1 MLSSPYASHT
11 GLVDDDSDNG
21 LTPVVPSFTGLA
33 SHAVPLESLERYKLV
48 APLGH
53 GGMAEVFLA
62 AWEVAPFV
70 HRPVVIKRLHT
81 HFNEDQRLVQ
91 MFLDEA
97 RLLCLLDHPNVV
109 KTLEAGVIDGKCC
122 IAMEYL
128 EGQPLHRLLRRAYQR
143 GKLPIEAAVSIA
155 ISVLEGLNYAH
166 DLRDATGQSL
176 EIVHRDISPQ
186 NVFVTNDGQVK
197 VLDFG
202 IAKARTHEGRT
213 ATGVVK
219 GKVGYIAP
227 EQATGEPVDRR
238 ADIWSTGVVLW
249 EALTGT
255 RLFKAETDAGA
266 LNLSLRGEIP
276 TAATHRPELP
286 LELEVVLARSLQRP
300 RALRY
305 RTAAAMQKDL
315 QSWQKSA
322 GKVTRPDALGALM
335 RELFASEILEQRRTV
350 SVLMA
355 RTDCTAPAPSS
366 ARAPSSTSALILS
379 HNAGTSTSSSEMSQ
393 LMNAMGQ
400 RHRRAFRAVVALL
413 ALVTGVAG
421 GVGYFATKKFNPSA
435 RNTTA
440 TAAQPTSL
448 DTNTAATS
456 AQPRSLDVSTG
467 APAAVS
473 PVRVES
479 TIDLDALSP
488 PAPPVSSAVNVP
500 RSAPQPRRPL
510 LPIAR
515 VVSSAASAG
524 TTSASAKPD
533 TAGVGFLTFDTNPWS
548 QVSVAGRSLGQ
559 TPLVNVKLP
568 VGSQLLSLRN
578 PELGI
583 EASYTVQIDAG
594 KTTVRRIGIE

>member
-1 MLSSPYASHT
+1 MLA
-11 GLVDDDSDNG
+11 DDDSDNG
-21 LTPVVPSFTGLA
+21 LTPVVPSFTGLVT
-33 SHAVPLESLERYKLV
+33 HAVPLESLERYKLV

-70 HRPVVIKRLHT
+70 HQPVVVKRLHT

-97 RLLCLLDHPNVV
+97 RLLCLLDHPHVV

-128 EGQPLHRLLRRAYQR
+128 EGQPLHRVLRRAYQR
-143 GKLPIEAAVSIA
+143 GQLPIEAAVSIA
-155 ISVLEGLNYAH
+155 VSVLEGLDYAH
-166 DLRDATGQSL
+166 DAVDGAGQSL

-227 EQATGEPVDRR
+227 EQAAGESVDRR

-286 LELEVVLARSLQRP
+286 LELEVVLARALQRP

-305 RTAAAMQKDL
+305 RTALAMQKDL
-315 QSWQKSA
+315 ENWQKSV
-322 GKVTRPDALGALM
+322 GKALTPAALGALM
-335 RELFASEILEQRRTV
+335 HELFASEMLEQRRMV

-355 RTDCTAPAPSS
+355 RSDCTAPAPIST
-366 ARAPSSTSALILS
+366 RAPSSTGALVLS
-379 HNAGTSTSSSEMSQ
+379 NDAATANMSEMTQ
-393 LMNAMGQ
+393 LMHAMGK
-400 RHRRAFRAVVALL
+400 RHRRAFRSIIALL
-413 ALVTGVAG
+413 AIVSGFAG
-421 GVGYFATKKFNPSA
+421 GFAYVAFYKLSSSKNTVTTASQPSA
-435 RNTTA
+435 PGAHTIA
-440 TAAQPTSL
+440 SLPASPAAAEPTLARDATSL
-448 DTNTAATS
+448 RASLAPDI
-456 AQPRSLDVSTG
+456 PRGT
-467 APAAVS
+467 APAQ
-473 PVRVES
+473 R
-479 TIDLDALSP
+479 P
-488 PAPPVSSAVNVP
+488 PMPVSK
-500 RSAPQPRRPL
+500 
-510 LPIAR
+510 IITR
-515 VVSSAASAG
+515 VASSSSG
-524 TTSASAKPD
+524 SASSKPD
-533 TAGVGFLTFDTNPWS
+533 TTPVGFLTFDTSPWS
-548 QVSVAGRSLGQ
+548 QVSIAGKPLGQ
-559 TPLVNVKLP
+559 TPLVSVKLP
-568 VGSQLLSLRN
+568 AGNQLLTLRN

-583 EASYTVQIDAG
+583 ETNYAVQIDAG
-594 KTTVRRIGIE
+594 KTTIRRIGIE